1 MPDSYSHMRRAEQ
14 TALEPQKSP
23 RQDRSITKVR
33 SIKQATI
40 QVLAEEG
47 PKRLTTVRVAQKASV
62 SVGSLYQYFPNKRS
76 LLLMVLEEH
85 LASVATAVE
94 DACRQSH
101 AQPLDAM
108 AARLVHDFVDAK
120 LGERKI
126 AVAFYRISAQ
136 VGGDL
141 IVDRFRSRCQNAI
154 AAMLR
159 SAFLRP
165 SADLEYAANAANLV
179 FLTMA
184 GVLRGYLESGAP
196 RTRDKQL
203 REHHATLTCAYCEAV

>member
-1 MPDSYSHMRRAEQ
+1 
-14 TALEPQKSP
+14 
-23 RQDRSITKVR
+23 
-33 SIKQATI
+33 
-40 QVLAEEG
+40 
-47 PKRLTTVRVAQKASV
+47 
-62 SVGSLYQYFPNKRS
+62 
-76 LLLMVLEEH
+76 MVLEEH

-126 AVAFYRISAQ
+126 AVALYRISAE

-141 IVDRFRSRCQNAI
+141 IVDHFRSRCQNAI

-165 SADLEYAANAANLV
+165 SADLEYAANIV

-184 GVLRGYLESGAP
+184 GVLRDTWRAEYH
-196 RTRDKQL
+196 
-203 REHHATLTCAYCEAV
+203 EHGISS